1 MSPSPAWPPTL
12 QTHVPLTCPTT
23 PVHSLGQSTP
33 PGHFPTQG
41 PCPPTL
47 PPCAPEPPR
56 SLPAMSASWL
66 PTSAAYPAR
75 LASPLGV
82 TVSFGLLCSPSA
94 PVAGCC
100 RCCPLQS
107 FSAQW
112 KEILPEGGS
121 DGDPRGPSLSGT
133 PQWLLVF
140 SEGAQ
145 SLCST
150 ASLVW
155 PLPAPELL
163 LLLSFFPSL
172 RLVGFFHQR
181 APCL

>member
-1 MSPSPAWPPTL
+1 MSPFPAQPPTL

-33 PGHFPTQG
+33 PGHIPTQG
-41 PCPPTL
+41 PCHHVRRNPRGHCQPYPPPGCPRQ
-47 PPCAPEPPR
+47 PP
-56 SLPAMSASWL
+56 
-66 PTSAAYPAR
+66 YPAR

-94 PVAGCC
+94 PVTGRC

-133 PQWLLVF
+133 PLWLLVF
-140 SEGAQ
+140 SERARI
-145 SLCST
+145 LRST

-163 LLLSFFPSL
+163 LLLSLFPSL
-172 RLVGFFHQR
+172 RLMGFFHQR